1 MNRSFR
7 LLSLAILATAYAA
20 AQSAPSDAADHS
32 IAQPTLQVRPPAQ
45 TSDELL
51 PVATVLRLKLD
62 HPISTA
68 TAKAGDRFTATLI
81 SPVELQGKVVIAR
94 GTQVDCRID
103 RANGGSRLRGRPV
116 LAIKA
121 TGALDTSGEELTF
134 SASVVDTGHPHK
146 LDVDAEGRI
155 HGSSPNPMNKVELGA
170 MTGVGMIAGAVI
182 AGPEGLLVGGAA
194 GAATAGGHILT
205 KHRDLTLPAGTEL
218 VFELDGPATHAH
230 DHMAGM
236 N

>member
-1 MNRSFR
+1 MNRSIR
-7 LLSLAILATAYAA
+7 LLCLAILATACAA
-20 AQSAPSDAADHS
+20 AQNAPSDAADS
-32 IAQPTLQVRPPAQ
+32 IAHPTLQARPPAQ
-45 TSDELL
+45 ASDELL

-68 TAKAGDRFTATLI
+68 TAKAGDRFTATLS

-103 RANGGSRLRGRPV
+103 RAKGMSRLRGRPTLV
-116 LAIKA
+116 IKA
-121 TGALDTSGEELTF
+121 TGALDTIGEELNF
-134 SASVVDTGHPHK
+134 SASVVDTGNPHK
-146 LDVDAEGRI
+146 LDVDQEGRI
-155 HGSSPNPMNKVELGA
+155 HGSSPNPMNKVEVGA
-170 MTGVGMIAGAVI
+170 MTGVGMIGGAVI
-182 AGPEGLLVGGAA
+182 AGPEGMLVGGAA
-194 GAATAGGHILT
+194 GAATAAGHILT

-218 VFELDGPATHAH
+218 IFELDAPATLAH